1 MVDVVVRCGVLFLSL
16 VVVVIVMV
24 WLALYLV
31 M

>member
-24 WLALYLV
+24 WLALCLV